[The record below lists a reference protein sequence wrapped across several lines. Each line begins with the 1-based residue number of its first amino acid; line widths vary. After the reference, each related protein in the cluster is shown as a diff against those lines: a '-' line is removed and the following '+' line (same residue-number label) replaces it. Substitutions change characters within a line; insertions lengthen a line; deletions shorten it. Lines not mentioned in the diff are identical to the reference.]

1 MNTID
6 INLGELELDVEVEY
20 EWYTSRFHWCDEGG
34 SIQVHRIWLGDGDKR
49 VDILPA
55 LDSLDL
61 GVEDSVMEKLD
72 LEDLEPDADHA
83 MELARVREA
92 EHATALTRLN
102 EEAEHA
108 EMGL

>member
-20 EWYTSRFHWCDEGG
+20 EVLNYDPGDRTTPPSGG
-34 SIQVHRIWLGDGDKR
+34 SIEVRAVWLGDTGDKRR

-61 GVEDSVMEKLD
+61 GLEDSVMEILD
-72 LEDLEPDADHA
+72 LEDLEQEPDADHA
-83 MELARVREA
+83 MELARDR
-92 EHATALTRLN
+92 
-102 EEAEHA
+102 

>member
-1 MNTID
+1 MNAKEALRHILTSKIPQRSGPGGRGGVERTMQQID
-6 INLGELELDVEVEY
+6 FEKDYATDQILVRLCNRLNFLP
-20 EWYTSRFHWCDEGG
+20 T
-34 SIQVHRIWLGDGDKR
+34 RI
-49 VDILPA
+49 V
-55 LDSLDL
+55 L

-92 EHATALTRLN
+92 EHA
-102 EEAEHA
+102 

>member
-20 EWYTSRFHWCDEGG
+20 EVLNYDPGDRTTPPSGG
-34 SIQVHRIWLGDGDKR
+34 SIEVHRIWLGDGDKKI
-49 VDILPA
+49 DILPA

-61 GVEDSVMEKLD
+61 GLEDSVMEILD
-72 LEDLEPDADHA
+72 LEDLEQEPDADHA
-83 MELARVREA
+83 MELARDR
-92 EHATALTRLN
+92 
-102 EEAEHA
+102 

>member
-20 EWYTSRFHWCDEGG
+20 EVLNYDPGDRTTPPSGG
-34 SIQVHRIWLGDGDKR
+34 SIKVHRIWLGDGDKR

-61 GVEDSVMEKLD
+61 GLEDSVMEILD
-72 LEDLEPDADHA
+72 LEGLEQEPDADHA
-83 MELARVREA
+83 MELARDR
-92 EHATALTRLN
+92 
-102 EEAEHA
+102 